1 MRHPPRDPGPERLT
15 AFDRPLGSGDSEF
28 HLQDQGAARKRD
40 AVQDGMRGPRSG
52 LQEAAMFISDVLRTK
67 GHHVEKI
74 HPTDSVELAVR
85 KLAEHRIGALVVED
99 RWMKPIGI
107 FSERDF
113 INAMARDGAA
123 VLGVEVQ
130 QLMSRPIRTCH
141 SSDRIDAV
149 LATMTIARIRHLPV
163 MDGNELRGI
172 VSIGD
177 LVKHRLDEKE
187 LEASVLLDLS
197 RMHS

>member
-1 MRHPPRDPGPERLT
+1 
-15 AFDRPLGSGDSEF
+15 
-28 HLQDQGAARKRD
+28 
-40 AVQDGMRGPRSG
+40 
-52 LQEAAMFISDVLRTK
+52 MFISDVLRTK
-67 GHHVEKI
+67 GHHVERI
-74 HPTDSVELAVR
+74 RPTDSLELAVR
-85 KLAEHRIGALVVED
+85 RLAEHRIGALVVED

-113 INAMARDGAA
+113 INAMAKDGAA
-123 VLGVEVQ
+123 VLGFEVQ
-130 QLMSRPIRTCH
+130 QLMSTPIRTCH

-163 MDGNELRGI
+163 IDNNELKGI

-187 LEASVLLDLS
+187 LEASVLRDIS
-197 RMHS
+197 RMRA